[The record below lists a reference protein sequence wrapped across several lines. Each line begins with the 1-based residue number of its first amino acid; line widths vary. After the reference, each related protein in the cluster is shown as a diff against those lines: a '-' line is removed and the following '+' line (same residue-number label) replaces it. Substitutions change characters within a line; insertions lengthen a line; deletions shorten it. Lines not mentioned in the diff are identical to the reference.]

1 MVDIFNKSDDLII
14 QNSDKKEIR
23 FNRINNNVL
32 LDNFDVTFPWEYE
45 KSGILLEVIE
55 YNNILFYNFLIE
67 WKHLVIIS
75 NDDFEIKE
83 EILSFFWDVDI
94 LIIIWSKKSAE
105 IFENIEARIVIPYWE
120 LKSIFL
126 TTLWQHPEEIDSYRI
141 KSELP
146 SDLTEFVNLV

>member
-23 FNRINNNVL
+23 FNRINNSVL
-32 LDNFDVTFPWEYE
+32 LDTFDVTFPWEYE
-45 KSGILLEVIE
+45 KSGILLEVKE
-55 YNNILFYNFLIE
+55 YNDILFYNFLIE

-75 NDDFEIKE
+75 NDDFEMKE

-105 IFENIEARIVIPYWE
+105 IFENIEARIVIPYWDSKW
-120 LKSIFL
+120 LFL
-126 TTLWQHPEEIDSYRI
+126 NTLWQHIEEIESYRI

>member
-23 FNRINNNVL
+23 FNRINNSVL

-75 NDDFEIKE
+75 NDDFEMKE

-146 SDLTEFVNLV
+146 SDLTEFVNLS